1 MRRFAVLLAVVVLV
15 LPATARANGDPASDV
30 LLTEQVFYPFEA
42 PISDSAKKELSET
55 VAEANKRGYP
65 IRVAL
70 IAFTGDLGTAVSLW
84 KKPQPYA
91 RFLGS
96 EIAFVYPKRL
106 LVVMPSG
113 FGVYNGKASVA
124 KEERAL
130 RTVRPGK
137 TPTPLAESAAEA
149 VRAMAAADGVTVP
162 KASSGGGSQTRDR
175 LILGGALLVAVGV
188 ALILSTR
195 VFKKRVRGA
204 EQ

>member
-1 MRRFAVLLAVVVLV
+1 MVVALV
-15 LPATARANGDPASDV
+15 SPASAGANGDPASDV

-65 IRVAL
+65 VRVAL

-91 RFLGS
+91 KFLGS

-113 FGVYNGKASVA
+113 FGVYNGKQSVA
-124 KEERAL
+124 KEQRAL
-130 RTVRPGK
+130 RNLTPGK
-137 TPTPLAESAAEA
+137 TPTPLTESAAEA
-149 VRAMAAADGVTVP
+149 VRAMAASEGITLP
-162 KASSGGGSQTRDR
+162 KVSSGGGSETRDR

-188 ALILSTR
+188 ALVLSTR
-195 VFKKRVRGA
+195 VFKKRVRSA

>member
-1 MRRFAVLLAVVVLV
+1 MVVALV
-15 LPATARANGDPASDV
+15 SPASAGANGDPASDV

-65 IRVAL
+65 VRVAL

-91 RFLGS
+91 KFLGS

-113 FGVYNGKASVA
+113 FGVYNGKQSVA
-124 KEERAL
+124 KEQRAL
-130 RTVRPGK
+130 RNLTPGK
-137 TPTPLAESAAEA
+137 TPTPLTESAAEA
-149 VRAMAAADGVTVP
+149 VRAMAASEGITLP
-162 KASSGGGSQTRDR
+162 KVSSGGGSETRDR
-175 LILGGALLVAVGV
+175 LILGGALLVAVGL
-188 ALILSTR
+188 ALVLSTR
-195 VFKKRVRGA
+195 VFKKRVRSA

>member
-1 MRRFAVLLAVVVLV
+1 MRRALVAAVAVALV
-15 LPATARANGDPASDV
+15 AVPAASANGDPASDV

-65 IRVAL
+65 VRVAL

-91 RFLGS
+91 KFLGS

-113 FGVYNGKASVA
+113 FGVYNGKQSVA
-124 KEERAL
+124 KEQRAL
-130 RTVRPGK
+130 RNLTPGK
-137 TPTPLAESAAEA
+137 TPTPLTESAAEA
-149 VRAMAAADGVTVP
+149 VRAMAASEGITLP
-162 KASSGGGSQTRDR
+162 KVSSGGGSETRDR

-188 ALILSTR
+188 ALVLSTR
-195 VFKKRVRGA
+195 VFKKRVRSA